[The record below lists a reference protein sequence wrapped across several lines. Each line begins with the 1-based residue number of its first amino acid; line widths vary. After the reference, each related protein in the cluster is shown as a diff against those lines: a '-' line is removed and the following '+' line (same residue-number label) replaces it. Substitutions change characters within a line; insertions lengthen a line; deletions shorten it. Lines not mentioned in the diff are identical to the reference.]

1 MEEIW
6 VYIISLL
13 PAIITG
19 SVLFYVQRSQKK
31 RDKIADERAK
41 ARERETYVMLELELA
56 AAQLSYATAMAI
68 KRGTPNGEIEEGIIQ
83 YDKALKG
90 FREFE
95 REQLS
100 KL

>member
-68 KRGTPNGEIEEGIIQ
+68 KRGTPNGEIEEGITQ
-83 YDKALKG
+83 YDTALKG

-95 REQLS
+95 HEQLS

>member
-1 MEEIW
+1 MEEVW

-31 RDKIADERAK
+31 RDKIVDERAK
-41 ARERETYVMLELELA
+41 TRERETYVMLKLELA

-68 KRGTPNGEIEEGIIQ
+68 KRGTPNGEIEEGIRQ

>member
-1 MEEIW
+1 MEEVW

-31 RDKIADERAK
+31 RDKIVDERAK
-41 ARERETYVMLELELA
+41 TRERETYVMLKLELA

-68 KRGTPNGEIEEGIIQ
+68 KRGTPNGEIEEGIRQ

-95 REQLS
+95 HEQLS

>member
-1 MEEIW
+1 MNDIW
-6 VYIISLL
+6 IYLISLL

-41 ARERETYVMLELELA
+41 AREKETYVMLELELA

-68 KRGTPNGEIEEGIIQ
+68 KRGTPNGEIEEGIEQ
-83 YDKALKG
+83 YQKALKG
-90 FREFE
+90 FRDFE